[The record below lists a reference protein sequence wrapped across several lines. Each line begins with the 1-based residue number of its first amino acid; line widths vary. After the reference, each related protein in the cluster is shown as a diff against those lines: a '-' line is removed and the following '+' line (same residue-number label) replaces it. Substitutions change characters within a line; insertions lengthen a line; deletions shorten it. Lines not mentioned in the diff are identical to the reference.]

1 MAETDGQAPQQQVQ
15 PQMRILGQFI
25 RDISFENIM
34 AQKGAPQDVQ
44 PDVQVQVNLDAK
56 KRAADNQYESAI
68 KLNVT
73 SKVKDGDATL
83 FVLEIDYVGIFHIE
97 NVPEDQMHPFLLI
110 ECPRMIFPFLR
121 RVVSDITRDGGF
133 PPLNLKTLIS
143 LPCTA
148 TKSHVVRRKTRPKP
162 THDLTNAEG
171 RPAAFSLLPTRRR
184 RPFSRQM
191 WRGPGPLAL

>member
-25 RDISFENIM
+25 RDVSFENIM

-56 KRAADNQYESAI
+56 KRTADNQYESAI

-73 SKVKDGDATL
+73 SKAKGGDSTL

-133 PPLNLKTLIS
+133 PPLNLENIDFI
-143 LPCTA
+143 A
-148 TKSHVVRRKTRPKP
+148 MYRNEIARRQAENPPKA
-162 THDLTNAEG
+162 DA
-171 RPAAFSLLPTRRR
+171 
-184 RPFSRQM
+184 
-191 WRGPGPLAL
+191 